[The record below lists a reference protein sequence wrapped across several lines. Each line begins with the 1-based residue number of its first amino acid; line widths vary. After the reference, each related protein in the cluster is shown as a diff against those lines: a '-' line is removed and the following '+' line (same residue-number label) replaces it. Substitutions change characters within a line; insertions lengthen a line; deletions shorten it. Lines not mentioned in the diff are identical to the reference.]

1 MARAQRRNNDS
12 DTFNSYRDD
21 SDRERRDWSSDWDRD
36 NRREDRDREF
46 YRFEDL
52 GRGTD
57 DDWFD
62 RDRERGGNRDRQSGN
77 RESRNFGRT
86 SDWRS
91 EREYDRG
98 EFGNYGGEFGNYD
111 RDNRDL
117 ESGWQGGRDQNRR
130 GNQWSSRTRENRGYQ
145 GEGFDDRGDY
155 SPMNRYGQDFGRQS
169 FEGFGQ
175 SRNRQF
181 QNQGQYGQS
190 GQGQY
195 GQSGQG
201 QYGQSGSSGQ
211 YGQSGQGQYGQHG
224 NQGSRFGQPMSG
236 EYGSSQGSMDRS
248 HAGVGPKNYKRSD
261 ERIKEDLCEMF
272 SANPWLDASNTEVEV
287 KQGVVTLTGT
297 VGDRRMRQM
306 MEDIADGVPGVKDV
320 ECQIKLETKTKA
332 GAMGTG
338 EKSGEKDKEKGGN
351 SGSSTH
357 DAGKNRQ

>member
-57 DDWFD
+57 DYGFD
-62 RDRERGGNRDRQSGN
+62 RDRERGDIRDRQRGGNRDRQNVGDRDRQSGS
-77 RESRNFGRT
+77 REFRNFGRT

-98 EFGNYGGEFGNYD
+98 EFGNYGGGFGNYD
-111 RDNRDL
+111 RDFGDR
-117 ESGWQGGRDQNRR
+117 EFGGQGGRNQNRR
-130 GNQWSSRTRENRGYQ
+130 GGEWSSRSQENRGYP
-145 GEGFDDRGDY
+145 GEGFGDRGDY

-169 FEGFGQ
+169 FDGYGQ
-175 SRNRQF
+175 SRNRQSE
-181 QNQGQYGQS
+181 NQGQFV
-190 GQGQY
+190 
-195 GQSGQG
+195 
-201 QYGQSGSSGQ
+201 
-211 YGQSGQGQYGQHG
+211 
-224 NQGSRFGQPMSG
+224 NQGSRFGQPISG
-236 EYGSSQGSMDRS
+236 EYGSSQGNLERS

-297 VGDRRMRQM
+297 VGDRRARQL
-306 MEDIADGVPGVKDV
+306 MEDIADDVPGVKDV

-338 EKSGEKDKEKGGN
+338 EKSGEKDKERGGN
-351 SGSSTH
+351 SGSGVH
-357 DAGKNRQ
+357 EMGKNR